1 MGRARQRGPV
11 LGCRGKQS
19 ENKLVRDKPGN
30 PIQDHV
36 TWRYEKF
43 LTLPNIRCNPTGVR
57 VW

>member
-1 MGRARQRGPV
+1 MTHMQRNASKGYMGRARQRGPV

-36 TWRYEKF
+36 T
-43 LTLPNIRCNPTGVR
+43 
-57 VW
+57 